1 MQINDQ
7 KIIKAHKYIRQVLQ
21 SEEYKRGLNSSE
33 KEQLRQFF
41 KQSIGKIVSE
51 KNSEEFAEIEKLLT
65 EEEKLHA
72 QERKDVRANQGV
84 LDNAAND
91 ILRATTRLP
100 MAAVDL
106 SAWLAQMV
114 GANDTAQSLAQFSAD
129 KKYDIEQAL
138 PGAEFNAQNPDSWL
152 PSADFISSTAIENLP
167 LMLATGVGSKALI
180 GGATKLSGAPLSRGI
195 TKALEITGTGIGMSL
210 PETYSAAMTQDA
222 LGNVELPKSALVPA
236 MMAIPH
242 AAVEVGLGI
251 SPVKLADLG
260 SKKFLTSNFVEK
272 MSRYAR
278 RYGTAQAA
286 KYTVNQLFGDGFD
299 EGAEELTQGVIGIFN
314 RNLAN
319 KDVGQ
324 AISDSVDELME
335 DKTWNDL
342 YQQFVGGVTTGTV
355 YSGGKSAIDRVSSNA
370 IEKAKAGDLQGA
382 NADINAAIN
391 DKNTS
396 ITEKQ
401 DLAKQKEVLQLP
413 YIISNS
419 TADSLRDSD
428 LNQSQIIHPFENW
441 DGGNPYETVGTMDD
455 YRRYK
460 SEKEVNK
467 PFPESPMA
475 LLNEFKALYG
485 QNDNPRW
492 QRLQEHVTNK
502 YGTSQAL
509 AKEDYPAG
517 KIGKALRALDEVETK
532 PASANSFEYDP
543 ETDIPLL
550 PYEPNKADG
559 RQLPEG
565 SIIKDSR
572 NDDIITLKS
581 GKPFKNEKI
590 AKAFQSKKNLK
601 DSHDI
606 TPVRGGFVLMKKP
619 VLQEPRRVTVET
631 PKEGNYQRG
640 SEAYVSG
647 ITIPTENRTL
657 VRGNSEAAARLE
669 KRLTP
674 DVTSPDQATI
684 KQPAPVAEPK
694 AETALPKQSEPIK
707 QPVTKPADEM
717 TDDEWLAATKFYRSG
732 KTKNA
737 QLPNGKRVILS
748 SEATEKTFR
757 ETSRDFLLRA
767 RQKTKPAE
775 SNDTFLKIQAD
786 QAVTKPLANDEGVT
800 KNGYKVES
808 YQGGFRVL
816 DSEGKQ
822 YSWHTGKQAA
832 DDKAAELNNKAVNI
846 PPVLYHGTDSNFSE
860 FDPAKGSN
868 GFWFS
873 ENPSDAGDYG
883 NNVLQASITIQNPAY
898 FKRTNGDKGVNE
910 AIAKAKA
917 DGYDGLIVTSPED
930 GDESGMFWPTNYVA
944 FYPEQIKLI
953 EKKGESEE
961 VIKAP
966 ATESQKSE
974 YTEQT
979 RTIAEIVQTKLAAGE
994 GLKITDL
1001 INYANEVFG
1010 GTQADGVWNIKDLY
1024 DSMELGINLYLLNN
1038 QEMVNLFNSGDI
1050 KAFVEKVKT
1059 EILAKIPTQT
1069 RRTEEMDEFQ
1079 QFSTPPSI
1087 ASMAAW
1093 LANINKNDSVLEP
1106 SAGIGGLAVFGKMAG
1121 AEVIVNELSK
1131 RRADILANMPFN
1143 RFFSEN
1149 GEQLNNILPDD
1160 VAPTVVIMNPPFS
1173 STAGRV
1179 QGERKTKNGGA
1190 HVEQALKRLQ
1200 PGGRLIAIVGQGMS
1214 FEHKTFADW
1223 WGKIKKEYNVLAN
1236 VGLSGQEY
1244 KKYGTTFDNRIL
1256 VIDKTGATT
1265 GQPVSGDYNNIE
1277 SMVDALQGVRNVRQ
1291 AILPGTGTSS
1301 ADANK
1306 SQGRRNAAKG
1316 ISEGSSSGHRDSNI
1330 EAADTNV
1337 GRQQSVSATIRKLGN
1352 DKSSGEN
1359 RSNNKKSDKSN
1370 EAVRPLRE
1378 ERFEQ
1383 AADGRNDEEK
1393 DTSELRSSSAFNS
1406 QRSAGIKS
1414 DDLVIAQDDQT
1425 QKDELSDS
1433 IYDEYRPSVTV
1444 AGAKKHPGKLV
1455 ESAAMAAV
1463 SPAKVNYTP
1472 KIPSE
1477 IVRSGKISDA
1487 QLEAVIRAGH
1497 NHNQKLLDGKRKGF
1511 FIGDGTGVGKG
1522 REISAIFW
1530 DNFLQG
1536 RKKGVWVTINSD
1548 LFKDARRDIEGIGW
1562 DKSVAFELKGYDDIK
1577 QSEGI
1582 LLISYDTLKNKSRE
1596 GQARL
1601 EQINKWLGENFDG
1614 VIAFDEAHK
1623 MGNSTAS
1630 KGIRG
1635 TQDASGRA
1643 LKAFDFRQANP
1654 EARVLYVSATGATE
1668 PKNLGYLERLGLWG
1682 AGTAF
1687 SNVNSFIS
1695 EIASGGVAAMEMIAA
1710 DMKAMGNYIARSLSF
1725 DGVTYGRLSH
1735 DLSSEQRKIYSTY
1748 CQAWQIVLQNVHEAL
1763 AVCGAAKSGKAL
1775 SAAKSAFWNSN
1786 QRFFNQILTS
1796 FQMPTLLKDIDQQ
1809 LKAGKS
1815 IILQLTNTNEAQ
1827 LKRQLDTL
1835 EDGELEDLDLTPTEI
1850 ISQFVQSSFPV
1861 AQMEEYADENGNK
1874 RVREVRDSNGNT
1886 VLNREAVAMREK
1898 LLDELGS
1905 IRKIDGPL
1913 DMILNHFGPDA
1924 VAEITGRT
1932 TRVVWREVD
1941 GTTKRVKEN
1950 RSKRHSEAEEN
1961 DFMSGKKRILV
1972 FSEAGGTGRSF
1983 HADLS
1988 KKNQQHRIHYL
1999 VQAGWKADAAIQGL
2013 GRSHRTNEASQ
2024 PHYVL
2029 CSTDVPAQV
2038 RFTSTIARRLDQL
2051 GALTRGQR
2059 QTGSQGIF
2067 QARDNLENEY
2077 AQQAIHGF
2085 LLDLAN
2091 QGSIGDLT
2099 FAEFEK
2105 QSGLDL
2111 RDDLGFVSANS
2122 VAAVPVRQF
2131 LNRTLSLDL
2140 PVQELVYSEVFTR
2153 LDEIVK
2159 IAEANG
2165 TLDIGM
2171 ETIRAKSIVEKR
2183 GEVVRVD
2190 EESGAKTEY
2199 HLLETEHDAQYNK
2212 FPGSDGE
2219 FVKGYYHNEKTGRL
2233 IAIVSDVR
2241 SKYADGDV
2249 NENYFAA
2256 LAPASYGDVT
2266 ESNLAKNYKKITV
2279 AEASKLWQEQLN
2291 SLPKTIKKPLHLI
2304 TGTLLPI
2311 WDRLPNS
2318 HVKIMRAK
2326 TDSGK
2331 VLLGRTVHPK
2341 AIDKVLK
2348 SLGVGG
2354 NTYSSAEAV
2363 AAILENGDEAELANG
2378 WKLKRKTVS
2387 GEKRIEIVGPD
2398 IGNREELD
2406 IAGVFSERIQY
2417 QTRFFIPKDK
2427 AVEVIEKLTK
2437 NRPITGLGA
2446 PTQASDPLYSVE
2458 YLVARYAKKG
2468 LNNAATIVKK
2478 GFDHIRSGLTQF
2490 AKWARQ
2496 MVNEFGQAVKKHL
2509 RSLFKDLS
2517 DFNKRLGRTGA
2528 ISGRPAGK
2536 TAQEIL
2542 TDKWAKKGL
2551 EKAYKFGDKLY
2562 QAGKT
2567 TFAEWQKYMQQRF
2580 MDMKEPEFRD
2590 LWQNV
2595 VNPEKSVEQIKN
2607 KPLRDNNV
2615 PASPK
2620 AFKMLGLK
2628 PDRIYADY
2636 SFLQQRHSEYFD
2648 TPEEVRSAVEFV
2660 LADPELSTAETDGN
2674 GGLVR
2679 ASDGEIVTPVSI
2691 GVRVLKHPKIKIEL
2705 EKKRDGYHLR
2715 SVHLLSDEQ
2724 LERDKSRR
2732 GSAPLDAGVTTDK
2745 LTEGSATVETEG
2757 NQAQADAKA
2766 SSTKNDNSSGQ
2777 NVKPAGPVT
2786 PNRKT
2791 KYSNFSWLKDNSKQ
2805 LRLRYS
2811 DPNTGKTEIVAT
2823 ITKNPRTKRWEWKEN
2838 PNRQFFT
2845 LPAAKAFIKSTN
2857 YERKRRAERNAEKAR
2872 RRSGLNDD
2880 YFDQI
2885 PEVKKKKIDQPQ
2897 TWKEKAEAFV
2907 EKATT
2912 VLFDK
2917 WHALKK
2923 VQDNA
2928 LKASGLKNLPD
2939 DQNAYQRLEVLTGR
2953 IQERT
2958 ADFREKYWQP
2968 ILDYLNKHKI
2978 SYEQFNEFLRVMHA
2992 EERNAHIDNINPEF
3006 RERGIPGSGMS
3017 NEVAVAKKQE
3027 YAEDGIFE
3035 TLMEAG
3041 KMYWQL
3047 NKVLLDEQ
3055 VKYGL
3060 LSQEMRDSFAQA
3072 YKYYTP
3078 LKSPPD
3084 QGRNLEK
3091 RTLGRRSESSD
3102 QLSYTLQAILTTFSR
3117 GEINRKN
3124 LAFLRFALKNPND
3137 SLYTIHTAKKKPIF
3151 NKQSGEVEYYYD
3163 RFSQWEDEVL
3173 HAKFNGKDVA
3183 IRITDPELLDAVKNR
3198 GDLESGF
3205 LVRQLHTLN
3214 RVLSG
3219 VNTAWNPEFVMT
3231 NLLRD
3236 VQTAMVNAS
3245 SEESTAMAKAIFANI
3260 RRAIRAGFDA
3270 KRGKSTGD
3278 TSLLK
3283 EFELQGGKTGY
3294 SEFYQLEELAEDLET
3309 EMNARLANGTLY
3321 KSKQFWKK
3329 FTDLVGNANE
3339 IIESGTRF
3347 AGYLAARDAGMSKQQ
3362 AAAFAKNL
3370 TVNFNK
3376 RGTAG
3381 QLINTLYLFGNASL
3395 QGSARVISVLRSAA
3409 KSKTGKTMIAAAI
3422 GFGFVMDIINRLLAG
3437 EDDEEGINTY
3447 DKLLSSEKDNNFILM
3462 LPGKNGKYLKF
3473 PMPHGF
3479 NVLPALGRNA
3489 SAFMFGEQSFKD
3501 TISHILGVGFG
3512 AFNPMGNDERGILW
3526 NLTPTAV
3533 KPALDIATN
3542 SKWTG
3547 RKIRPDQPMFTAKQ
3561 PYSQL
3566 VFKNTSKQLTAFTQ
3580 WLNEAT
3586 GGNAYESGWLDV
3598 SPGEAQHL
3606 LETAS
3611 GGMGK
3616 TFLRAFDSIGRGISK
3631 DDEVEIGNV
3640 PFLRRLAGKAGDY
3653 STYDRFRSNFE
3664 HVKVFEQAKREKN
3677 MEWLRANRWLI
3688 PATALAKRAERQIKA
3703 IKNHHSLPE
3712 SQKQERIVAVQK
3724 LFNKK
3729 FKEMNE
3735 KALSKN

>member
-1 MQINDQ
+1 M
-7 KIIKAHKYIRQVLQ
+7 
-21 SEEYKRGLNSSE
+21 
-33 KEQLRQFF
+33 
-41 KQSIGKIVSE
+41 
-51 KNSEEFAEIEKLLT
+51 
-65 EEEKLHA
+65 
-72 QERKDVRANQGV
+72 KD
-84 LDNAAND
+84 
-91 ILRATTRLP
+91 
-100 MAAVDL
+100 
-106 SAWLAQMV
+106 
-114 GANDTAQSLAQFSAD
+114 
-129 KKYDIEQAL
+129 
-138 PGAEFNAQNPDSWL
+138 
-152 PSADFISSTAIENLP
+152 
-167 LMLATGVGSKALI
+167 
-180 GGATKLSGAPLSRGI
+180 
-195 TKALEITGTGIGMSL
+195 
-210 PETYSAAMTQDA
+210 
-222 LGNVELPKSALVPA
+222 
-236 MMAIPH
+236 
-242 AAVEVGLGI
+242 
-251 SPVKLADLG
+251 
-260 SKKFLTSNFVEK
+260 
-272 MSRYAR
+272 
-278 RYGTAQAA
+278 
-286 KYTVNQLFGDGFD
+286 
-299 EGAEELTQGVIGIFN
+299 
-314 RNLAN
+314 
-319 KDVGQ
+319 
-324 AISDSVDELME
+324 
-335 DKTWNDL
+335 
-342 YQQFVGGVTTGTV
+342 
-355 YSGGKSAIDRVSSNA
+355 
-370 IEKAKAGDLQGA
+370 
-382 NADINAAIN
+382 
-391 DKNTS
+391 
-396 ITEKQ
+396 
-401 DLAKQKEVLQLP
+401 
-413 YIISNS
+413 
-419 TADSLRDSD
+419 
-428 LNQSQIIHPFENW
+428 
-441 DGGNPYETVGTMDD
+441 
-455 YRRYK
+455 
-460 SEKEVNK
+460 
-467 PFPESPMA
+467 
-475 LLNEFKALYG
+475 
-485 QNDNPRW
+485 
-492 QRLQEHVTNK
+492 
-502 YGTSQAL
+502 
-509 AKEDYPAG
+509 
-517 KIGKALRALDEVETK
+517 
-532 PASANSFEYDP
+532 
-543 ETDIPLL
+543 
-550 PYEPNKADG
+550 
-559 RQLPEG
+559 
-565 SIIKDSR
+565 
-572 NDDIITLKS
+572 
-581 GKPFKNEKI
+581 
-590 AKAFQSKKNLK
+590 
-601 DSHDI
+601 
-606 TPVRGGFVLMKKP
+606 
-619 VLQEPRRVTVET
+619 
-631 PKEGNYQRG
+631 
-640 SEAYVSG
+640 
-647 ITIPTENRTL
+647 
-657 VRGNSEAAARLE
+657 
-669 KRLTP
+669 
-674 DVTSPDQATI
+674 
-684 KQPAPVAEPK
+684 
-694 AETALPKQSEPIK
+694 
-707 QPVTKPADEM
+707 
-717 TDDEWLAATKFYRSG
+717 
-732 KTKNA
+732 
-737 QLPNGKRVILS
+737 
-748 SEATEKTFR
+748 
-757 ETSRDFLLRA
+757 
-767 RQKTKPAE
+767 
-775 SNDTFLKIQAD
+775 
-786 QAVTKPLANDEGVT
+786 
-800 KNGYKVES
+800 
-808 YQGGFRVL
+808 
-816 DSEGKQ
+816 
-822 YSWHTGKQAA
+822 
-832 DDKAAELNNKAVNI
+832 
-846 PPVLYHGTDSNFSE
+846 
-860 FDPAKGSN
+860 
-868 GFWFS
+868 
-873 ENPSDAGDYG
+873 
-883 NNVLQASITIQNPAY
+883 
-898 FKRTNGDKGVNE
+898 
-910 AIAKAKA
+910 
-917 DGYDGLIVTSPED
+917 
-930 GDESGMFWPTNYVA
+930 
-944 FYPEQIKLI
+944 
-953 EKKGESEE
+953 
-961 VIKAP
+961 
-966 ATESQKSE
+966 
-974 YTEQT
+974 
-979 RTIAEIVQTKLAAGE
+979 
-994 GLKITDL
+994 
-1001 INYANEVFG
+1001 
-1010 GTQADGVWNIKDLY
+1010 
-1024 DSMELGINLYLLNN
+1024 
-1038 QEMVNLFNSGDI
+1038 
-1050 KAFVEKVKT
+1050 
-1059 EILAKIPTQT
+1059 
-1069 RRTEEMDEFQ
+1069 
-1079 QFSTPPSI
+1079 
-1087 ASMAAW
+1087 
-1093 LANINKNDSVLEP
+1093 
-1106 SAGIGGLAVFGKMAG
+1106 
-1121 AEVIVNELSK
+1121 
-1131 RRADILANMPFN
+1131 
-1143 RFFSEN
+1143 
-1149 GEQLNNILPDD
+1149 
-1160 VAPTVVIMNPPFS
+1160 
-1173 STAGRV
+1173 
-1179 QGERKTKNGGA
+1179 
-1190 HVEQALKRLQ
+1190 
-1200 PGGRLIAIVGQGMS
+1200 
-1214 FEHKTFADW
+1214 
-1223 WGKIKKEYNVLAN
+1223 
-1236 VGLSGQEY
+1236 
-1244 KKYGTTFDNRIL
+1244 
-1256 VIDKTGATT
+1256 
-1265 GQPVSGDYNNIE
+1265 
-1277 SMVDALQGVRNVRQ
+1277 
-1291 AILPGTGTSS
+1291 
-1301 ADANK
+1301 
-1306 SQGRRNAAKG
+1306 
-1316 ISEGSSSGHRDSNI
+1316 
-1330 EAADTNV
+1330 
-1337 GRQQSVSATIRKLGN
+1337 
-1352 DKSSGEN
+1352 
-1359 RSNNKKSDKSN
+1359 
-1370 EAVRPLRE
+1370 
-1378 ERFEQ
+1378 
-1383 AADGRNDEEK
+1383 
-1393 DTSELRSSSAFNS
+1393 
-1406 QRSAGIKS
+1406 
-1414 DDLVIAQDDQT
+1414 
-1425 QKDELSDS
+1425 
-1433 IYDEYRPSVTV
+1433 
-1444 AGAKKHPGKLV
+1444 
-1455 ESAAMAAV
+1455 
-1463 SPAKVNYTP
+1463 
-1472 KIPSE
+1472 
-1477 IVRSGKISDA
+1477 
-1487 QLEAVIRAGH
+1487 
-1497 NHNQKLLDGKRKGF
+1497 
-1511 FIGDGTGVGKG
+1511 
-1522 REISAIFW
+1522 
-1530 DNFLQG
+1530 
-1536 RKKGVWVTINSD
+1536 
-1548 LFKDARRDIEGIGW
+1548 
-1562 DKSVAFELKGYDDIK
+1562 YDDIK
-1577 QSEGI
+1577 QSEGV
-1582 LLISYDTLKNKSRE
+1582 LLISYDTLKGKSKDGRT
-1596 GQARL
+1596 RL
-1601 EQINKWLGENFDG
+1601 EQINKWLGEDFDG
-1614 VIAFDEAHK
+1614 VIAFDEAH
-1623 MGNSTAS
+1623 MMANSVSTKATR
-1630 KGIRG
+1630 GIKKP
-1635 TQDASGRA
+1635 SERA
-1643 LKAFDFRQANP
+1643 LKGFDFRQSLPN
-1654 EARVLYVSATGATE
+1654 ARTLYVSATGATE
-1668 PKNLGYLERLGLWG
+1668 PSNLGYLERLGLWG

-1695 EIASGGVAAMEMIAA
+1695 EITSGGVAAMEMIAA

-1735 DLSSEQRKIYSTY
+1735 DLSPEQRKIYSTY

-1861 AQMEEYADENGNK
+1861 AQMEEYTDENGNK

-1932 TRVVWREVD
+1932 TRVVWREID

-1983 HADLS
+1983 HADMS

-1999 VQAGWKADAAIQGL
+1999 VQAGWRADAAIQGL

-2059 QTGSQGIF
+2059 QTGGQGIF

-2387 GEKRIEIVGPD
+2387 GEKRIEIIGPD

-2446 PTQASDPLYSVE
+2446 PTQTSDPLYSVE

-2478 GFDHIRSGLTQF
+2478 GFDHIRSGLIQF

-2542 TDKWAKKGL
+2542 TDKRDEQYTRDKK
-2551 EKAYKFGDKLY
+2551 
-2562 QAGKT
+2562 
-2567 TFAEWQKYMQQRF
+2567 
-2580 MDMKEPEFRD
+2580 
-2590 LWQNV
+2590 
-2595 VNPEKSVEQIKN
+2595 KS
-2607 KPLRDNNV
+2607 
-2615 PASPK
+2615 
-2620 AFKMLGLK
+2620 
-2628 PDRIYADY
+2628 
-2636 SFLQQRHSEYFD
+2636 
-2648 TPEEVRSAVEFV
+2648 
-2660 LADPELSTAETDGN
+2660 LST
-2674 GGLVR
+2674 
-2679 ASDGEIVTPVSI
+2679 
-2691 GVRVLKHPKIKIEL
+2691 
-2705 EKKRDGYHLR
+2705 
-2715 SVHLLSDEQ
+2715 
-2724 LERDKSRR
+2724 
-2732 GSAPLDAGVTTDK
+2732 TTDEVAPES
-2745 LTEGSATVETEG
+2745 LATGFTPDKG
-2757 NQAQADAKA
+2757 DRQGPSDFSD
-2766 SSTKNDNSSGQ
+2766 SSTKNDTSSEH

-2811 DPNTGKTEIVAT
+2811 DPNTGKTEVVAT

-2872 RRSGLNDD
+2872 RRPGLNDD

-2923 VQDNA
+2923 IQDNA

-2978 SYEQFNEFLRVMHA
+2978 SYEQFNEFLRAMHA

-3245 SEESTAMAKAIFANI
+3245 SEESAAMAKAIFANI

-3703 IKNHHSLPE
+3703 IKNHHSLSE
-3712 SQKQERIVAVQK
+3712 SQKQDRVLAVQK

>member
-114 GANDTAQSLAQFSAD
+114 GADDTAQSLAQFSAD

-167 LMLATGVGSKALI
+167 LMLATGAGSKALI

-210 PETYSAAMTQDA
+210 PETYSDAMTQDA

-286 KYTVNQLFGDGFD
+286 KYTVNQLFGDGFG
-299 EGAEELTQGVIGIFN
+299 EGAEELAQGVIGIFN

-606 TPVRGGFVLMKKP
+606 TPVRGRFVLMKKP

-669 KRLTP
+669 KKLPQQQP
-674 DVTSPDQATI
+674 DI
-684 KQPAPVAEPK
+684 
-694 AETALPKQSEPIK
+694 ALPAQKLATAKDENTKRAILEDYNRYLASNKAAYEEYKSKPEVAAKIPGMQNVIKEYEAVKTAVENELANVHLPPESKITEQTDRKQWYIDADDKPVFTTKSDSMGYRGPYSKQEIK
-707 QPVTKPADEM
+707 DLTEVDPAALTE
-717 TDDEWLAATKFYRSG
+717 KNYG
-732 KTKNA
+732 K
-737 QLPNGKRVILS
+737 
-748 SEATEKTFR
+748 EATLARR
-757 ETSRDFLLRA
+757 E
-767 RQKTKPAE
+767 
-775 SNDTFLKIQAD
+775 QA
-786 QAVTKPLANDEGVT
+786 VT

-816 DSEGKQ
+816 DPEGKQ
-822 YSWHTGKQAA
+822 YSWHTGRQAA
-832 DDKAAELNNKAVNI
+832 DDKAADLNSGKIALVKSETKPESKPETQPATRITAENAEMLANAQKLRKSAASLLEQAQTDLSRDRQTNTARRARMAAGATDDALNREAFAKTMNNLADAMERGEVRYLKGVKSRPDLMLFKNELTLALGRHARKNDK
-846 PPVLYHGTDSNFSE
+846 PYDWYKKEPVTDAAIRDGAE
-860 FDPAKGSN
+860 FNRPHPYGD
-868 GFWFS
+868 WFDHAAR
-873 ENPSDAGDYG
+873 E
-883 NNVLQASITIQNPAY
+883 LETIQGMKPAAAY
-898 FKRTNGDKGVNE
+898 IEKLGRGNRSRNVSLSDDAIGKILDIKKT
-910 AIAKAKA
+910 IAKKGIKTPYQFARILETVEDYQKLKA
-917 DGYDGLIVTSPED
+917 AG
-930 GDESGMFWPTNYVA
+930 
-944 FYPEQIKLI
+944 IKSDFDLADALI
-953 EKKGESEE
+953 EYRNLEADKKQ
-961 VIKAP
+961 
-966 ATESQKSE
+966 ESQLVK
-974 YTEQT
+974 
-979 RTIAEIVQTKLAAGE
+979 AERELIGKKFEGFDFFPTPPALAERMA
-994 GLKITDL
+994 
-1001 INYANEVFG
+1001 
-1010 GTQADGVWNIKDLY
+1010 Q
-1024 DSMELGINLYLLNN
+1024 EL
-1038 QEMVNLFNSGDI
+1038 DI
-1050 KAFVEKVKT
+1050 KPGMK
-1059 EILAKIPTQT
+1059 
-1069 RRTEEMDEFQ
+1069 
-1079 QFSTPPSI
+1079 
-1087 ASMAAW
+1087 
-1093 LANINKNDSVLEP
+1093 VLEP
-1106 SAGIGGLAVFGKMAG
+1106 SAGKGDLADAVKAAQPEADVKVIEPLSDLREILTMKNH
-1121 AEVIVNELSK
+1121 EVIDTN
-1131 RRADILANMPFN
+1131 F
-1143 RFFSEN
+1143 EN
-1149 GEQLNNILPDD
+1149 FETDQKFDR
-1160 VAPTVVIMNPPFS
+1160 VIMNPPFS
-1173 STAGRV
+1173 KNRDIRHVRKAYELLAPGGKMVAIMGNHFTFANDKESAEFRDWLDAAGGTSESLGQVFAGKDAFRQTGVNSQLVTIEKPAETSFKAEPGKAEVSGQTVPPAASDLVKPKEKDFESATDYLKALTVWREKTGNLTAAEVKRRDRALRYADRAVKTGQKASGLFRQADKISERFYMGQPILVGHHSERGARAAQNRMHNKMDAALREEKKAEYYSQRAESAEKNKSISSADEDAIVKLKAKLESLSKVQERMKQANKVVKASKLSDAEKITKLQEQGFSEAKAKNLLEKDFAGRV
-1179 QGERKTKNGGA
+1179 GFPA
-1190 HVEQALKRLQ
+1190 
-1200 PGGRLIAIVGQGMS
+1200 
-1214 FEHKTFADW
+1214 
-1223 WGKIKKEYNVLAN
+1223 Y
-1236 VGLSGQEY
+1236 
-1244 KKYGTTFDNRIL
+1244 
-1256 VIDKTGATT
+1256 
-1265 GQPVSGDYNNIE
+1265 
-1277 SMVDALQGVRNVRQ
+1277 ALQNNNAEMSRLKKRIEELSVKQ
-1291 AILPGTGTSS
+1291 
-1301 ADANK
+1301 
-1306 SQGRRNAAKG
+1306 SQ
-1316 ISEGSSSGHRDSNI
+1316 
-1330 EAADTNV
+1330 
-1337 GRQQSVSATIRKLGN
+1337 
-1352 DKSSGEN
+1352 
-1359 RSNNKKSDKSN
+1359 
-1370 EAVRPLRE
+1370 
-1378 ERFEQ
+1378 
-1383 AADGRNDEEK
+1383 
-1393 DTSELRSSSAFNS
+1393 
-1406 QRSAGIKS
+1406 
-1414 DDLVIAQDDQT
+1414 QT
-1425 QKDELSDS
+1425 QKIEFD
-1433 IYDEYRPSVTV
+1433 
-1444 AGAKKHPGKLV
+1444 GG
-1455 ESAAMAAV
+1455 
-1463 SPAKVNYTP
+1463 
-1472 KIPSE
+1472 E
-1477 IVRSGKISDA
+1477 IVDNVAENRLQI
-1487 QLEAVIRAGH
+1487 
-1497 NHNQKLLDGKRKGF
+1497 F
-1511 FIGDGTGVGKG
+1511 FDSKP
-1522 REISAIFW
+1522 
-1530 DNFLQG
+1530 
-1536 RKKGVWVTINSD
+1536 
-1548 LFKDARRDIEGIGW
+1548 
-1562 DKSVAFELKGYDDIK
+1562 
-1577 QSEGI
+1577 
-1582 LLISYDTLKNKSRE
+1582 
-1596 GQARL
+1596 
-1601 EQINKWLGENFDG
+1601 
-1614 VIAFDEAHK
+1614 DEA
-1623 MGNSTAS
+1623 T
-1630 KGIRG
+1630 
-1635 TQDASGRA
+1635 
-1643 LKAFDFRQANP
+1643 
-1654 EARVLYVSATGATE
+1654 
-1668 PKNLGYLERLGLWG
+1668 
-1682 AGTAF
+1682 
-1687 SNVNSFIS
+1687 
-1695 EIASGGVAAMEMIAA
+1695 
-1710 DMKAMGNYIARSLSF
+1710 
-1725 DGVTYGRLSH
+1725 
-1735 DLSSEQRKIYSTY
+1735 
-1748 CQAWQIVLQNVHEAL
+1748 
-1763 AVCGAAKSGKAL
+1763 
-1775 SAAKSAFWNSN
+1775 
-1786 QRFFNQILTS
+1786 
-1796 FQMPTLLKDIDQQ
+1796 
-1809 LKAGKS
+1809 
-1815 IILQLTNTNEAQ
+1815 
-1827 LKRQLDTL
+1827 
-1835 EDGELEDLDLTPTEI
+1835 
-1850 ISQFVQSSFPV
+1850 
-1861 AQMEEYADENGNK
+1861 
-1874 RVREVRDSNGNT
+1874 
-1886 VLNREAVAMREK
+1886 REK
-1898 LLDELGS
+1898 LKSNGFRWAPS
-1905 IRKIDGPL
+1905 AGAWQMHRSTWANRK
-1913 DMILNHFGPDA
+1913 
-1924 VAEITGRT
+1924 AESITGA
-1932 TRVVWREVD
+1932 
-1941 GTTKRVKEN
+1941 K
-1950 RSKRHSEAEEN
+1950 
-1961 DFMSGKKRILV
+1961 IP
-1972 FSEAGGTGRSF
+1972 
-1983 HADLS
+1983 
-1988 KKNQQHRIHYL
+1988 
-1999 VQAGWKADAAIQGL
+1999 AAQ
-2013 GRSHRTNEASQ
+2013 
-2024 PHYVL
+2024 
-2029 CSTDVPAQV
+2029 PAQAA
-2038 RFTSTIARRLDQL
+2038 T
-2051 GALTRGQR
+2051 
-2059 QTGSQGIF
+2059 
-2067 QARDNLENEY
+2067 
-2077 AQQAIHGF
+2077 
-2085 LLDLAN
+2085 
-2091 QGSIGDLT
+2091 
-2099 FAEFEK
+2099 AEDK
-2105 QSGLDL
+2105 QEIKPE
-2111 RDDLGFVSANS
+2111 SAK
-2122 VAAVPVRQF
+2122 
-2131 LNRTLSLDL
+2131 
-2140 PVQELVYSEVFTR
+2140 E
-2153 LDEIVK
+2153 
-2159 IAEANG
+2159 
-2165 TLDIGM
+2165 
-2171 ETIRAKSIVEKR
+2171 
-2183 GEVVRVD
+2183 
-2190 EESGAKTEY
+2190 
-2199 HLLETEHDAQYNK
+2199 
-2212 FPGSDGE
+2212 
-2219 FVKGYYHNEKTGRL
+2219 
-2233 IAIVSDVR
+2233 
-2241 SKYADGDV
+2241 
-2249 NENYFAA
+2249 
-2256 LAPASYGDVT
+2256 
-2266 ESNLAKNYKKITV
+2266 
-2279 AEASKLWQEQLN
+2279 
-2291 SLPKTIKKPLHLI
+2291 
-2304 TGTLLPI
+2304 
-2311 WDRLPNS
+2311 
-2318 HVKIMRAK
+2318 
-2326 TDSGK
+2326 
-2331 VLLGRTVHPK
+2331 
-2341 AIDKVLK
+2341 
-2348 SLGVGG
+2348 
-2354 NTYSSAEAV
+2354 
-2363 AAILENGDEAELANG
+2363 
-2378 WKLKRKTVS
+2378 
-2387 GEKRIEIVGPD
+2387 
-2398 IGNREELD
+2398 
-2406 IAGVFSERIQY
+2406 
-2417 QTRFFIPKDK
+2417 
-2427 AVEVIEKLTK
+2427 
-2437 NRPITGLGA
+2437 
-2446 PTQASDPLYSVE
+2446 PLYSAE
-2458 YLVARYAKKG
+2458 YLVARYAKRG
-2468 LNNAATIVKK
+2468 LNKAGQVVKH
-2478 GFDHIRSGLTQF
+2478 GLDLIRQAGVTF
-2490 AKWARQ
+2490 ARWARQ
-2496 MVNEFGQAVKKHL
+2496 MVNDFGKAIRKHL
-2509 RSLFKDLS
+2509 RTLWTDL
-2517 DFNKRLGRTGA
+2517 DNFNKRLGRTGA
-2528 ISGRPAGK
+2528 ISGRSTGLKNGEIGQSSPPPGK
-2536 TAQEIL
+2536 TAHEMLIA
-2542 TDKWAKKGL
+2542 KWTKKGL
-2551 EKAYKFGDKLY
+2551 EKAYRFGDKLY

-2567 TFAEWQKYMQQRF
+2567 TFADWQKYMQGRF
-2580 MDMKEPEFRD
+2580 KEMKEPELRD

-2766 SSTKNDNSSGQ
+2766 SSTKNDNPSGQ

-2791 KYSNFSWLKDNSKQ
+2791 KYSNFSWLKDNNKQ

-2968 ILDYLNKHKI
+2968 ILDCLNKHKI

-3027 YAEDGIFE
+3027 YTEDGIFE

-3245 SEESTAMAKAIFANI
+3245 SEESAAMAKAIFANI

-3664 HVKVFEQAKREKN
+3664 HVKIFEQAKREKN
-3677 MEWLRANRWLI
+3677 MEWLRANRWLV

-3703 IKNHHSLPE
+3703 IKDHHSLSE
-3712 SQKQERIVAVQK
+3712 SQKQERIITVQK

-3729 FKEMNE
+3729 FKEMNK